1 MSVYLFLLGDTNR
14 HWACQAD
21 IYVGKCVR
29 REANHTQHWI
39 LILAKPGE
47 DKCTWYHVR
56 GGHQVDPPEQYRL
69 DIGNDGKRLTSRG
82 IEQRVKV
89 GRIAES
95 DRNKVKA
102 ACQSVP
108 LQRCQTHTVAVPA
121 KLEAKALVQT
131 GTAAHFN
138 AQVEPQESA
147 GPKSSSS
154 KPSTAISGSPMSS
167 GARASGSS
175 RRS

>member
-1 MSVYLFLLGDTNR
+1 MSL
-14 HWACQAD
+14 D

-56 GGHQVDPPEQYRL
+56 GGHQVDPPEQYHL
-69 DIGNDGKRLTSRG
+69 DIEDGKRLASRG
-82 IEQRVKV
+82 IQQRIKV
-89 GRIAES
+89 GSIKES

-108 LQRCQTHTVAVPA
+108 LQRCQTHTVAVLA
-121 KLEAKALVQT
+121 KLEAKGLVQA
-131 GTAAHFN
+131 GIAAQFN
-138 AQVEPQESA
+138 TQVEPQKVA
-147 GPKSSSS
+147 GSKSSSS
-154 KPSTAISGSPMSS
+154 KSGTVKSGGSMSS
-167 GARASGSS
+167 GTKASGSS